1 LPSLP
6 PAAAIAVTAAA
17 TAVTTMQLP
26 QMVEGRKQ
34 EKIPK
39 PIDL

>member
-1 LPSLP
+1 LPV
-6 PAAAIAVTAAA
+6 AAAIAVIAVTAAA

-26 QMVEGRKQ
+26 KLVEGRKQ
-34 EKIPK
+34 EKIPL